1 MLKEVNN
8 EVITSTAQTEHA
20 AAMQGRML
28 KGRRII
34 WLIFTFFKRNPK
46 MGMTYSVTDR
56 AELEWMGDKQIHKFL
71 LMWRLVLDQMQT
83 TISEDGLTEIFTQRM
98 EKSVVLK
105 EDIAHFYRMDEGH
118 RNKNYDFLIRSME
131 NYMDRERYRTNR
143 ANDLHSMLSQVNRE
157 ARAGAP
163 SIIDQPGGNGPSE
176 VSEKKKKRQERKAR
190 AAAKA
195 AAAPAPTPTGKGKGE
210 GK

>member
-1 MLKEVNN
+1 
-8 EVITSTAQTEHA
+8 
-20 AAMQGRML
+20 MQ
-28 KGRRII
+28 
-34 WLIFTFFKRNPK
+34 
-46 MGMTYSVTDR
+46 
-56 AELEWMGDKQIHKFL
+56 E
-71 LMWRLVLDQMQT
+71 
-83 TISEDGLTEIFTQRM
+83 M

-118 RNKNYDFLIRSME
+118 RNNNYDFLIRSME
-131 NYMDRERYRTNR
+131 NYMGRERCRTNW